1 MNTDEY
7 IFDLSIVIVS
17 WNVRDYL
24 KACIESIYKHT
35 KGINFEVI
43 VVDNASSDGS
53 VNMVRKFFPEVEIIT
68 NKYNAGFSKANNQA
82 IKVSKGKY
90 IATVNPDTLLIE
102 DIFNPMISFLEMHN
116 DIGIIGPKI
125 LNADRE
131 SIQYVCARKFPNPY
145 FDLIDNLKLDRVFPR
160 LFSGIYIANW
170 DHKTSRYIELLSGAC
185 MMIRRKAIDDIGL
198 FDENQF
204 MYADDIDFCKRMIKF
219 GWKIYYYADVSLIH
233 YGGESSKKIKAFT
246 NIKML
251 ESKNYYYLKH
261 HGKIYSLTFCLL
273 IMFLNMG
280 KYVWRKIL
288 RDRKEQVIELLEIY
302 KTTIAWS
309 IKEISRIYK
318 KRNAYEPR

>member
-1 MNTDEY
+1 MNTNEY

-53 VNMVRKFFPEVEIIT
+53 ANMVRKFFPEVKIIT

-82 IKVSKGKY
+82 INMSKGKY
-90 IATVNPDTLLIE
+90 IAILNPDTLLIE
-102 DIFNPMISFLEMHN
+102 DIFNPIVKYLEKHN
-116 DIGIIGPKI
+116 DIGAIGPKI
-125 LNADRE
+125 LNEDE
-131 SIQYVCARKFPNPY
+131 KSIQYVCARRLPNPF
-145 FDLIDNLKLDRVFPR
+145 FDLIDYMKLYRKFPKI
-160 LFSGIYIANW
+160 FGGSYMANW
-170 DHKTSRYIELLSGAC
+170 DHRTSRFVEVLSGAC
-185 MMIRRKAIDDIGL
+185 MVIRKKVIDEVGL

-204 MYADDIDFCKRMIKF
+204 MYVDDIDLCKRMIKF

-233 YGGESSKKIKAFT
+233 YGGESSKKIKEFT
-246 NIKML
+246 NIKKL

-280 KYVWRKIL
+280 KYLRRKIL

-302 KTTIAWS
+302 KTSIAWS

-318 KRNAYEPR
+318 KRNTYEP